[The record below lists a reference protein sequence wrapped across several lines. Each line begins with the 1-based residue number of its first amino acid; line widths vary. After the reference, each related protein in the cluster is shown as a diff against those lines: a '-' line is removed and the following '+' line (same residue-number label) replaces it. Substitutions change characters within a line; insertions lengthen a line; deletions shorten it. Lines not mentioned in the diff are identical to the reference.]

1 MTAIENGRDLTHSD
15 DKSPYTPQK
24 NPKSNVTT
32 QNATEYFDFT
42 TIADRRLTI
51 LEPDEKI
58 FASHLAL
65 LSL

>member
-1 MTAIENGRDLTHSD
+1 MTAIENGRDLTNSD
-15 DKSPYTPQK
+15 DKSPYDSQK

-42 TIADRRLTI
+42 TIADQRLTI

-58 FASHLAL
+58 FASYLAP